1 MIRLNEVNRI
11 ERLFEEK
18 GEEFIRIFLRII
30 GRSLFEKQTV
40 EWISKIYTLRWRRGL
55 SVNRSTRNIF
65 LLITSSRL

>member
-40 EWISKIYTLRWRRGL
+40 D
-55 SVNRSTRNIF
+55 F
-65 LLITSSRL
+65 

>member
-30 GRSLFEKQTV
+30 GRSLFEKQIV

-55 SVNRSTRNIF
+55 SVNFIDQRVIF
-65 LLITSSRL
+65 FF